1 MRPVEE
7 DGKIINL
14 WLCRF
19 DPLQLH
25 DILIKSVILLICKF
39 LILCPLDTT
48 NTNTHTQ
55 ICIYLHTE
63 WTLFTSRY
71 EQGYG
76 TTSTE
81 ATSRLSLVS
90 SLEQYG
96 KPSEEILE
104 FVNMFALNK
113 VLVGVTVYGKSTKS
127 TFEPNSVIVIKWCSF
142 KHQSSATIKMFRL
155 SQGK

>member
-25 DILIKSVILLICKF
+25 DILIKSVILLVSHLMPTEHNKH
-39 LILCPLDTT
+39 TH
-48 NTNTHTQ
+48 THTQ
-55 ICIYLHTE
+55 ICIYIHTE
-63 WTLFTSRY
+63 CTLFRSRY

-90 SLEQYG
+90 SLEQCS
-96 KPSEEILE
+96 KHSEEILE
-104 FVNMFALNK
+104 FVNMLAPNK
-113 VLVGVTVYGKSTKS
+113 VLVGVTVSGKSTNF
-127 TFEPNSVIVIKWCSF
+127 TFEPNPVIVIK
-142 KHQSSATIKMFRL
+142 
-155 SQGK
+155 